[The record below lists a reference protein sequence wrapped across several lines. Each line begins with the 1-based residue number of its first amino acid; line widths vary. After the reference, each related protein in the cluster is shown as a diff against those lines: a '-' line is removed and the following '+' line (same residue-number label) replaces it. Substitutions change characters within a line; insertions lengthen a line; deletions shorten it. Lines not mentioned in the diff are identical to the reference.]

1 MVVKE
6 DVFYYPLHSNLRLNY
21 DLNINNTKCNAI
33 QSNDS
38 ECYISEERS
47 KINISKFN
55 TPIVGKEK
63 IINKGFFNT
72 NFGYQKL
79 IDMLK
84 EVYKT
89 KNTNENKKLLNVIK
103 SGLVDLNS
111 EIKKMSENKKER
123 PNELVNVVEKILDS
137 NNIYQEGQ
145 ELKILLTSN

>member
-1 MVVKE
+1 
-6 DVFYYPLHSNLRLNY
+6 
-21 DLNINNTKCNAI
+21 
-33 QSNDS
+33 
-38 ECYISEERS
+38 
-47 KINISKFN
+47 
-55 TPIVGKEK
+55 
-63 IINKGFFNT
+63 
-72 NFGYQKL
+72 
-79 IDMLK
+79 MLK

-145 ELKILLTSN
+145 ELKILLTTN

>member
-1 MVVKE
+1 
-6 DVFYYPLHSNLRLNY
+6 
-21 DLNINNTKCNAI
+21 
-33 QSNDS
+33 
-38 ECYISEERS
+38 
-47 KINISKFN
+47 
-55 TPIVGKEK
+55 
-63 IINKGFFNT
+63 
-72 NFGYQKL
+72 
-79 IDMLK
+79 MLK

>member
-1 MVVKE
+1 
-6 DVFYYPLHSNLRLNY
+6 
-21 DLNINNTKCNAI
+21 
-33 QSNDS
+33 
-38 ECYISEERS
+38 
-47 KINISKFN
+47 
-55 TPIVGKEK
+55 
-63 IINKGFFNT
+63 
-72 NFGYQKL
+72 
-79 IDMLK
+79 MLK

-111 EIKKMSENKKER
+111 EIKKISENKKER

>member
-1 MVVKE
+1 M
-6 DVFYYPLHSNLRLNY
+6 
-21 DLNINNTKCNAI
+21 
-33 QSNDS
+33 Q
-38 ECYISEERS
+38 
-47 KINISKFN
+47 
-55 TPIVGKEK
+55 
-63 IINKGFFNT
+63 
-72 NFGYQKL
+72 
-79 IDMLK
+79 K

-145 ELKILLTSN
+145 ELKILLTSNWMFSRLLKNRK

>member
-1 MVVKE
+1 M
-6 DVFYYPLHSNLRLNY
+6 
-21 DLNINNTKCNAI
+21 
-33 QSNDS
+33 Q
-38 ECYISEERS
+38 
-47 KINISKFN
+47 
-55 TPIVGKEK
+55 
-63 IINKGFFNT
+63 
-72 NFGYQKL
+72 
-79 IDMLK
+79 K

-89 KNTNENKKLLNVIK
+89 KNTNKNKKLLNVIK

>member
-1 MVVKE
+1 
-6 DVFYYPLHSNLRLNY
+6 
-21 DLNINNTKCNAI
+21 
-33 QSNDS
+33 
-38 ECYISEERS
+38 
-47 KINISKFN
+47 
-55 TPIVGKEK
+55 
-63 IINKGFFNT
+63 
-72 NFGYQKL
+72 
-79 IDMLK
+79 MLK

-123 PNELVNVVEKILDS
+123 PNELLNVVEKILDS

>member
-1 MVVKE
+1 
-6 DVFYYPLHSNLRLNY
+6 
-21 DLNINNTKCNAI
+21 
-33 QSNDS
+33 
-38 ECYISEERS
+38 
-47 KINISKFN
+47 
-55 TPIVGKEK
+55 
-63 IINKGFFNT
+63 
-72 NFGYQKL
+72 
-79 IDMLK
+79 MLK

-111 EIKKMSENKKER
+111 EIKKMMSENKKER

>member
-1 MVVKE
+1 
-6 DVFYYPLHSNLRLNY
+6 
-21 DLNINNTKCNAI
+21 
-33 QSNDS
+33 
-38 ECYISEERS
+38 
-47 KINISKFN
+47 
-55 TPIVGKEK
+55 
-63 IINKGFFNT
+63 
-72 NFGYQKL
+72 
-79 IDMLK
+79 MLK

-111 EIKKMSENKKER
+111 EIKKMPENKKER

>member
-1 MVVKE
+1 
-6 DVFYYPLHSNLRLNY
+6 
-21 DLNINNTKCNAI
+21 
-33 QSNDS
+33 
-38 ECYISEERS
+38 
-47 KINISKFN
+47 
-55 TPIVGKEK
+55 
-63 IINKGFFNT
+63 
-72 NFGYQKL
+72 
-79 IDMLK
+79 MLK

-123 PNELVNVVEKILDS
+123 PNELVNVVKKILDS

>member
-1 MVVKE
+1 M
-6 DVFYYPLHSNLRLNY
+6 
-21 DLNINNTKCNAI
+21 
-33 QSNDS
+33 Q
-38 ECYISEERS
+38 
-47 KINISKFN
+47 
-55 TPIVGKEK
+55 
-63 IINKGFFNT
+63 
-72 NFGYQKL
+72 
-79 IDMLK
+79 K

-123 PNELVNVVEKILDS
+123 PNELVNVVQKILDS

>member
-1 MVVKE
+1 
-6 DVFYYPLHSNLRLNY
+6 
-21 DLNINNTKCNAI
+21 
-33 QSNDS
+33 
-38 ECYISEERS
+38 
-47 KINISKFN
+47 
-55 TPIVGKEK
+55 
-63 IINKGFFNT
+63 
-72 NFGYQKL
+72 
-79 IDMLK
+79 MLK

-123 PNELVNVVEKILDS
+123 PNELVNVVQKILDS

>member
-1 MVVKE
+1 
-6 DVFYYPLHSNLRLNY
+6 
-21 DLNINNTKCNAI
+21 
-33 QSNDS
+33 
-38 ECYISEERS
+38 
-47 KINISKFN
+47 
-55 TPIVGKEK
+55 
-63 IINKGFFNT
+63 
-72 NFGYQKL
+72 
-79 IDMLK
+79 MLK

-145 ELKILLTSN
+145 ELKILLTSNWMFSRLLKNRK